1 MNHIEALLR
10 RLAPDGVESRSLG
23 EIGQLVRGHS
33 MPKTDFVES
42 GIGAIHYGQIYTY
55 YDTWTAT
62 TLSHVAPTTAT
73 RLAKVDPGDVIITN
87 TSENLDDVGK
97 AVAWLGDH
105 QIVTGG
111 HATVFKHQQD
121 PKFISYWFQ
130 TPHFYNQKKRLA
142 TGTKVIDVSAS
153 NLAKVR
159 IPLPPLEIQRTIVEV
174 LDTFRSLEAELAA
187 ELEAELE
194 ARRRQYRH
202 YRDAL
207 LTFHERE
214 RVRRAPMSELGTF
227 RRGRRFTK
235 ADLVAVGIPSIHY
248 GEIYTD
254 YGVAAQVAR
263 CHVRTDLH
271 AALRYAHEGD
281 VIIAGV
287 GETVEDVGKA
297 VAWLGAEPIA
307 YHDDCFAFTHAMNPK
322 FVSYAMQTQDF
333 HGQKGKFVSRA
344 KVKRLSAEGLG
355 KIMIPAPE
363 RKKQDRIVEVLD
375 SFDALVIDLSIGLPA
390 ELAARRTQYEHYRD
404 KLLTFPEAS

>member
-111 HATVFKHQQD
+111 HATVLKHQED
-121 PKFISYWFQ
+121 PKFIAYWFQ
-130 TPHFYNQKKRLA
+130 TPHFYDQKKPLA

-159 IPLPPLEIQRTIVEV
+159 IPLPPLEIQRGIVEV
-174 LDTFRSLEAELAA
+174 LDTFRSLEAEL
-187 ELEAELE
+187 EAELE
-194 ARRRQYRH
+194 ARRRQYVH
-202 YRDAL
+202 YRRMVLD
-207 LTFHERE
+207 
-214 RVRRAPMSELGTF
+214 RVSAESVQLSELGRWQGGVTPSKANPAF
-227 RRGRRFTK
+227 WEGGKIPWLASMDVSSSGASEIRGSVTEHALRETGLRLLPEKSVIAVMRSNILRRTLPFGLTSVQTTVNQDVRGLVPREGVDPDYVYQALL
-235 ADLVAVGIPSIHY
+235 ADSERIRM
-248 GEIYTD
+248 E
-254 YGVAAQVAR
+254 
-263 CHVRTDLH
+263 CVRTDGSM
-271 AALRYAHEGD
+271 AAVDSQAFFSWRIPLPSMAEQ
-281 VIIAGV
+281 
-287 GETVEDVGKA
+287 KK
-297 VAWLGAEPIA
+297 VADA
-307 YHDDCFAFTHAMNPK
+307 
-322 FVSYAMQTQDF
+322 
-333 HGQKGKFVSRA
+333 
-344 KVKRLSAEGLG
+344 LSH
-355 KIMIPAPE
+355 
-363 RKKQDRIVEVLD
+363 
-375 SFDALVIDLSIGLPA
+375 FDALVNDLSIGLPA
-390 ELAARRTQYEHYRD
+390 ELAARRKQYEYYRD
-404 KLLTFPEAS
+404 RLLTFEEAA